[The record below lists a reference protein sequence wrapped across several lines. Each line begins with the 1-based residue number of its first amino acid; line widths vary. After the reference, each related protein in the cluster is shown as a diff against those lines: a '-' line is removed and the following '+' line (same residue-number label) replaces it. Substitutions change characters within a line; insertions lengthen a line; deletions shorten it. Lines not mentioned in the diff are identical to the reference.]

1 MNRLDLDIS
10 KYSDNEL
17 RDIFNIGS
25 GLNNDET
32 RSQIDNYRSTIAMDS
47 NLSLNEKDNIAK
59 FLDNVSI
66 KLCGS
71 LDTMFIGGP
80 SSSSQTFS
88 AEQNNMV
95 LNTGPN
101 HPIIQNPNAL
111 AGREAK
117 IYEGKTANHNQY
129 PPGYINPINV
139 KTIKKVLNVDT
150 KFRSSYYSTL
160 SSDVHFD
167 LPETFTRVVN
177 LRLTSFE
184 IPLSVYAVNSYNS
197 CFTIDNS
204 NIDISY
210 GNYTTPFTAQI
221 YTDPSTNIVTMMN
234 NAISEHPVADVSYA
248 IDPVSGKSKF
258 TTGAEN
264 HTIFFNRD
272 CSGNP
277 DLDTPLPL
285 KLGWLLGFRAGSY
298 DLPAG
303 GSITSEGIATVVAPK
318 YIYICI
324 NDFTNAGN
332 NNFVAAFSE
341 STLSPYIIAR
351 VQYQDLVQKM
361 GIFNFGVDDDTLHA
375 AREYFGP
382 VDIQKLHLQ
391 LLDDFGR
398 VLNLNNM
405 DWSCTITFDILYD

>member
-25 GLNNDET
+25 GLNNDQT
-32 RSQIDNYRSTIAMDS
+32 RSQIDNYKSTIAMDN

-59 FLDNVSI
+59 FLDNVGI

-71 LDTMFIGGP
+71 LDTMFIGSP

-95 LNTGPN
+95 LNSAPN

-117 IYEGKTANHNQY
+117 IYEGKTANHHQY

-139 KTIKKVLNVDT
+139 KTIKKVLNIDT
-150 KFRSSYYSTL
+150 KFRSPYYSTL
-160 SSDVHFD
+160 STDLHFD
-167 LPETFTRVVN
+167 LPETFNRVVN
-177 LRLTSFE
+177 LQLSSFE
-184 IPLSVYAVNSYNS
+184 IPLTAYAVNSHNS

-204 NIDISY
+204 NVDISY

-221 YTDPSTNIVTMMN
+221 YADSSTNIVTMIN
-234 NAISEHPVADVSYA
+234 NAIGEHPVVDVSYA

-264 HTIFFNRD
+264 HTIFFNQD

-298 DLPAG
+298 NLAAG
-303 GSITSEGIATVVAPK
+303 GSITSEGIATLASPK

-361 GIFNFGVDDDTLHA
+361 GVFNFGVDDDTLHA
-375 AREYFGP
+375 TREYFGP

-391 LLDDFGR
+391 LLDEYGR
-398 VLNLNNM
+398 VLDLNNM
-405 DWSCTITFDILYD
+405 DWSCTLTFDILYD